1 MKNARLED
9 WIGNIAILIIQP
21 ESYVHI
27 SNEIPVELVKEWGMK
42 GIIVSANKPFMT
54 VKEHLQKLNVLS
66 SLKYLDCA
74 STIAGANPQNE
85 NLFLINNP
93 ADLTSLGICIHKCVA
108 NVSERACAEREFL
121 IFDSLT
127 TLLIYNKE
135 KDLTAFAHQLGL
147 TLKSIRI
154 TTFFLMVEMEST
166 KEMLKFLSTI
176 ADKTAHLIVNKK
188 GEVLVA

>member
-1 MKNARLED
+1 MKNTRLED
-9 WIGNIAILIIQP
+9 WIGKIAILIIQP

-54 VKEHLQKLNVLS
+54 AKENWQKFDILD

-74 STIAGANPQNE
+74 STIAGANPQDK

-108 NVSERACAEREFL
+108 SNSEKEFL
-121 IFDSLT
+121 IVDSLT

-135 KDLTAFAHQLGL
+135 KDLIAFAHQLGM
-147 TLKSIRI
+147 TLKSIKI
-154 TTFFLMVEMEST
+154 TTFFLMVEMETT

-176 ADKTAHLIVNKK
+176 ADKIVHLNINKK
-188 GEVLVA
+188 GEVFIE

>member
-54 VKEHLQKLNVLS
+54 VKEQLQKLNILD

-74 STIAGANPQNE
+74 STIAGANPHGE
-85 NLFLINNP
+85 NLVLINNP
-93 ADLTSLGICIHKCVA
+93 ANLTELQICILKNIV
-108 NVSERACAEREFL
+108 NFSEREFL

-135 KDLTAFAHQLGL
+135 KDLTAFAHRLGL
-147 TLKSIRI
+147 TLKSVRI
-154 TTFFLMVEMEST
+154 TTFFLMVEMETS

-176 ADKTAHLIVNKK
+176 ADKTVHLCINKK
-188 GEVLVA
+188 GEVFVA

>member
-1 MKNARLED
+1 MKNARLKD
-9 WIGNIAILIIQP
+9 WIGKIAILIIQP

-42 GIIVSANKPFMT
+42 GIIVSANKPFMIA
-54 VKEHLQKLNVLS
+54 KENLEKLNVLG

-74 STIAGANPQNE
+74 STIAGANPQAE
-85 NLFLINNP
+85 NLFLIHNP
-93 ADLTSLGICIHKCVA
+93 ADLTSLGICIHKCIPST
-108 NVSERACAEREFL
+108 SEKEFL
-121 IFDSLT
+121 IVDSLT

-154 TTFFLMVEMEST
+154 TTFFLMVEMETT

-176 ADKTAHLIVNKK
+176 ADKTVHLSVNKK
-188 GEVLVA
+188 GEVLVE

>member
-9 WIGNIAILIIQP
+9 WIGKITILLIQP

-54 VKEHLQKLNVLS
+54 VKEQLQKLNILS

-74 STIAGANPQNE
+74 STIAGTNPQAE

-108 NVSERACAEREFL
+108 STSEREFL
-121 IFDSLT
+121 VVDSLT

-135 KDLTAFAHQLGL
+135 KDLIAFAHQLGM

-154 TTFFLMVEMEST
+154 TTFFLMVEMETT
-166 KEMLKFLSTI
+166 KEMLRFLSTI
-176 ADKTAHLIVNKK
+176 TDKIAHLCVGKE
-188 GEVLVA
+188 GEVLVE